1 MPYRDAAAPR
11 ASVGGGPAKYTR
23 DRRLDRRHE
32 PSDGIRGMSQI
43 ATENKMQLG
52 QLLLA
57 RGIVS
62 AEQID
67 KALAEQQDKGHRKLL
82 GELLVEMN
90 YCTENQIASAL
101 AEVYGVPYAQVGPKI
116 CDVKAIEIL
125 PRDFL
130 EEHIVLPLFK
140 VYDVLTV
147 AVNEPTNVFLMDEIE
162 RISGCKVQV
171 VCATAKDIKATLQT
185 YLPAANVFVI
195 DDIIDDEGLEDFTL
209 IENIT
214 QDISNLAEIAGQSP
228 VVKLVNYLL
237 YNAVRENASDIHIE
251 PDDKKLRVRYRVD
264 GKMYEKI
271 RPPFQMHPAIVSRVK
286 IMAELDIAQRR
297 LPQDGGI
304 HVMVEGRPIDLRVSI
319 MPGSFGEKVVIRV
332 IDPHKVLFNFESLG
346 FTYENLQLFRKV
358 IQAPNGIVLVTGPT
372 GSGKNTTLYAALAE
386 LNSEEVNI
394 CTVEDPVE
402 CNMAGINQFQVNQK
416 AGFEFSTALRSL
428 LRQDPDII
436 MVGEIRDEAT
446 ANIAVQAALTGHLV
460 LSTLHTNDAPG
471 AVTRLLDLG
480 VAPYLVSASLI
491 AVLAQ
496 RLVRKICSN
505 CKSEYEPSSSIRKI
519 VEGAGGESVKFFRGV
534 GCKKCR
540 NTGSAGRIAIHELFV
555 PNEEIMEMISERVG
569 LKKLRNAALK
579 NGMIPLQADGIE
591 KVKAGIVSVE
601 EVLRT
606 TQAEE

>member
-1 MPYRDAAAPR
+1 MVEYGIAYAERQDMSRIA
-11 ASVGGGPAKYTR
+11 VG
-23 DRRLDRRHE
+23 
-32 PSDGIRGMSQI
+32 
-43 ATENKMQLG
+43 NKMQLG
-52 QLLLA
+52 ELLIE
-57 RGIVS
+57 REIVT
-62 AEQID
+62 AEQIET
-67 KALAEQQDKGHRKLL
+67 ALAEQKDKGHRKLL
-82 GELLVEMN
+82 GELLVEMG

-101 AEVYGVPYAQVGPKI
+101 AQSYDVPYAQVGPKI
-116 CDVKAIEIL
+116 CDPKVLEIL

-140 VYDVLTV
+140 VHDMLTV
-147 AVNEPTNVFLMDEIE
+147 AVSEPTNVFLLDEIE
-162 RISGCKVQV
+162 RISGSSVQI
-171 VCATAKDIKATLQT
+171 VCSTNKDIKATLQT

-195 DDIIDDEGLEDFTL
+195 DDIIDEEGLEDFTL
-209 IENIT
+209 IESIT
-214 QDISNLAEIAGQSP
+214 QDISNLEEIAGQSP

-264 GKMYEKI
+264 GKLYEKMC
-271 RPPFQMHPAIVSRVK
+271 PPHQMHSALVSRIK
-286 IMAELDIAQRR
+286 IMSELDIAQRR

-304 HVMVEGRPIDLRVSI
+304 HVLMEGRPIDLRVSV
-319 MPGSFGEKVVIRV
+319 MPGNFGEKVVIRV
-332 IDPHKVLFNFESLG
+332 IDPHKMLFSLESLG
-346 FTYENLQLFRKV
+346 FTVENLRLFREV

-372 GSGKNTTLYAALAE
+372 GSGKNTTLYAALTE
-386 LNSEEVNI
+386 MNSEDVNI

-402 CNMAGINQFQVNQK
+402 CNISGINQFQVNST

-436 MVGEIRDEAT
+436 MVGEIRDQAT

-480 VAPYLVSASLI
+480 VAPYLVGASLI

-496 RLVRKICSN
+496 RLVRKICAN
-505 CKSEYEPSSSIRKI
+505 CKTEYEPPVSLKKVIEK
-519 VEGAGGESVKFFRGV
+519 VGGNIETFYRGV

-540 NTGSAGRIAIHELFV
+540 NTGYAGRIAIHELFV
-555 PNEEIMEMISERVG
+555 PNEEVTEMINEG
-569 LKKLRNAALK
+569 TNLKRLKAKALQS
-579 NGMIPLQADGIE
+579 GMVSLQSDGIG
-591 KVKAGIVSVE
+591 KVEAGILSVE

-606 TQAEE
+606 AQLAV

>member
-1 MPYRDAAAPR
+1 
-11 ASVGGGPAKYTR
+11 
-23 DRRLDRRHE
+23 
-32 PSDGIRGMSQI
+32 MSQL
-43 ATENKMQLG
+43 AEENKMQLG

-57 RGIVS
+57 RGIVT
-62 AEQID
+62 AEQIE
-67 KALAEQQDKGHRKLL
+67 KALAEQQEKGHRKLL
-82 GELLVEMN
+82 GELLVELN

-101 AEVYGVPYAQVGPKI
+101 AEAYGVPYAQISPKV
-116 CDVKAIEIL
+116 CDAKVLEIL

-147 AVNEPTNVFLMDEIE
+147 AVSEPTNVFLIDEVE

-171 VCATAKDIKATLQT
+171 VCATAKDIKATMQT

-195 DDIIDDEGLEDFTL
+195 DDIIDEEGLDDFTL

-214 QDISNLAEIAGQSP
+214 EDISNLEEVAGQSP

-251 PDDKKLRVRYRVD
+251 PDDRKLRVRYRVD
-264 GKMYEKI
+264 GRLYE
-271 RPPFQMHPAIVSRVK
+271 RLQPPYQMHSALVSRIK

-304 HVMVEGRPIDLRVSI
+304 HVLMEGRPIDLRVSV
-319 MPGSFGEKVVIRV
+319 MPGNFGEKVVIRI
-332 IDPHKVLFNFESLG
+332 IDPQKVLFNFESLG
-346 FTYENLQLFRKV
+346 FTYENLRRFREL
-358 IQAPNGIVLVTGPT
+358 IHSPNGIVLVTGPT

-386 LNSEEVNI
+386 LNSEETNI
-394 CTVEDPVE
+394 CTVEDPIE
-402 CNMAGINQFQVNQK
+402 CNIAGVNQFQVNES
-416 AGFEFSTALRSL
+416 AGLQFSTALRSL

-436 MVGEIRDEAT
+436 MVGEVRDTAT
-446 ANIAVQAALTGHLV
+446 ATIAVQAALTGHLV

-496 RLVRKICSN
+496 RLVRKVCPN
-505 CKSEYEPSSSIRKI
+505 CKTEYEPPGSIRKAI
-519 VEGAGGESVKFFRGV
+519 ENLGGEVEKFCRGV

-540 NTGSAGRIAIHELFV
+540 NTGHVGRIAIHELFV
-555 PNEEIMEMISERVG
+555 PDEEIAEMINDRTS
-569 LKKLRNAALK
+569 LKKLRSEALRK
-579 NGMIPLQADGIE
+579 GMVPLQLDGIE
-591 KVKAGIVSVE
+591 KVKAGIISIE

-606 TQAEE
+606 AHTAESENSQ

>member
-1 MPYRDAAAPR
+1 
-11 ASVGGGPAKYTR
+11 
-23 DRRLDRRHE
+23 
-32 PSDGIRGMSQI
+32 MSQI
-43 ATENKMQLG
+43 AIENRMQLG

-57 RGIVS
+57 RGIVT
-62 AEQID
+62 AEQIE
-67 KALAEQQDKGHRKLL
+67 KALSEQQEKGHRKLL

-101 AEVYGVPYAQVGPKI
+101 AEAYGVPYAQVGPKI
-116 CDVKAIEIL
+116 CDVKALEIL

-130 EEHIVLPLFK
+130 EEHIILPLFK
-140 VYDVLTV
+140 VYDTLTV
-147 AVNEPTNVFLMDEIE
+147 AVNEPTNVFLIDEIE
-162 RISGCKVQV
+162 RISGCKAQV
-171 VCATAKDIKATLQT
+171 VCATTKDIKATLQT

-214 QDISNLAEIAGQSP
+214 QDISNLEEIAGQSP

-251 PDDKKLRVRYRVD
+251 PDDKRLRVRYRVD

-271 RPPFQMHPAIVSRVK
+271 RPPHQMHPAIVSRIK

-346 FTYENLQLFRKV
+346 FTYENLRLFRNV

-496 RLVRKICSN
+496 RLVRKICPN
-505 CKSEYEPSSSIRKI
+505 CKNEYEPSASIRKI
-519 VEGAGGESVKFFRGV
+519 VEGAGDETIKFYRGV

-540 NTGSAGRIAIHELFV
+540 NTGYAGRIAIHELFV
-555 PNEEIMEMISERVG
+555 PNEKTAEMVNERAS
-569 LKKLRNAALK
+569 LKVIRAAALK
-579 NGMIPLQADGIE
+579 NGMVPLQADGIE

-601 EVLRT
+601 EVLRSA
-606 TQAEE
+606 QVEH

>member
-1 MPYRDAAAPR
+1 M
-11 ASVGGGPAKYTR
+11 S
-23 DRRLDRRHE
+23 RL
-32 PSDGIRGMSQI
+32 
-43 ATENKMQLG
+43 AVENKMQLG
-52 QLLLA
+52 QLLVA
-57 RGIVS
+57 RNVVTE
-62 AEQID
+62 EQIQ
-67 KALAEQQDKGHRKLL
+67 KALAEQKQDGHRKLL

-101 AEVYGVPYAQVGPKI
+101 AEAYGVPYAQVNPKL
-116 CDVKAIEIL
+116 CDAKTFEIL
-125 PRDFL
+125 PREFL
-130 EEHIVLPLFK
+130 EEYVVLPLFR

-147 AVNEPTNVFLMDEIE
+147 AVSEPTNVFLMDEIE

-171 VCATAKDIKATLQT
+171 VCATTKDIKATLQT

-214 QDISNLAEIAGQSP
+214 QDISNLEEIAGQSP
-228 VVKLVNYLL
+228 VVKLVNYLI

-264 GKMYEKI
+264 GRLYERL
-271 RPPFQMHPAIVSRVK
+271 RPPYQMHSAIVSRIK

-304 HVMVEGRPIDLRVSI
+304 HVMVEGRPIDLRVSV
-319 MPGSFGEKVVIRV
+319 MPGNFGEKVVIR
-332 IDPHKVLFNFESLG
+332 IINPQKIFFNLESLG
-346 FTYENLQLFRKV
+346 FAYENLKLYREIMQS
-358 IQAPNGIVLVTGPT
+358 PNGIILVTGPT
-372 GSGKNTTLYAALAE
+372 GSGKNTTLYATLAE

-402 CNMAGINQFQVNQK
+402 CNMASINQFQVNSN

-436 MVGEIRDEAT
+436 MVGEIRDCDT

-460 LSTLHTNDAPG
+460 FSTLHTNDAPG
-471 AVTRLLDLG
+471 AITRLLDLG
-480 VAPYLVSASLI
+480 VAPYLISASLI

-496 RLVRKICSN
+496 RLVRKICPN
-505 CKSEYEPSSSIRKI
+505 CKTEYEPSASIRKV
-519 VEGAGGESVKFFRGV
+519 VEKLGGEIEKFYRGV

-540 NTGSAGRIAIHELFV
+540 NTGYAGRIAIHELFV
-555 PNEEIMEMISERVG
+555 PGDEIKEMINNNAS
-569 LKKLRNAALK
+569 LKQLRDKAVEG
-579 NGMIPLQADGIE
+579 GMIPLLQDGIE
-591 KVKAGIVSVE
+591 KVKAGIVFIG

-606 TQAEE
+606 VESFQV

>member
-1 MPYRDAAAPR
+1 
-11 ASVGGGPAKYTR
+11 
-23 DRRLDRRHE
+23 
-32 PSDGIRGMSQI
+32 MSQL
-43 ATENKMQLG
+43 AVENKVQLG
-52 QLLLA
+52 QVLLA
-57 RGIVS
+57 HGIVTS
-62 AEQID
+62 EQIE
-67 KALAEQQDKGHRKLL
+67 KALTEQKEKGHRKLL
-82 GELLVEMN
+82 GELLVDMN

-101 AEVYGVPYAQVGPKI
+101 AEAYDVPYAQINPKV
-116 CDVKAIEIL
+116 CDARTLEIF
-125 PRDFL
+125 PREFL
-130 EEHIVLPLFK
+130 EEHIILPLFK

-147 AVNEPTNVFLMDEIE
+147 AVSEPTNVFLIDEGE

-171 VCATAKDIKATLQT
+171 VCAATKDIKATLQT

-195 DDIIDDEGLEDFTL
+195 DDIIDDEGLDDFTL

-214 QDISNLAEIAGQSP
+214 EDISNLEEIAGQSP

-264 GKMYEKI
+264 GRLYEKT
-271 RPPFQMHPAIVSRVK
+271 RPPSQMYSAIVSRIK
-286 IMAELDIAQRR
+286 IMADLDIAQRR

-304 HVMVEGRPIDLRVSI
+304 HVLMEGRPIDLRVSV
-319 MPGSFGEKVVIRV
+319 MPGNFGEKVVIRI
-332 IDPHKVLFNFESLG
+332 IDPQKVLFNFESLG
-346 FTYENLQLFRKV
+346 FTYENLQRFRHV
-358 IQAPNGIVLVTGPT
+358 IHSPNGVVLVTGPT

-386 LNSEEVNI
+386 LNNEEVNI

-402 CNMAGINQFQVNQK
+402 CNMAGINQFQVNES
-416 AGFEFSTALRSL
+416 AGFQFSTALRSL

-471 AVTRLLDLG
+471 AVTRLLDLD

-496 RLVRKICSN
+496 RLVRKICPG
-505 CKSEYEPSSSIRKI
+505 CKTEYEPPASIRKAI
-519 VEGAGGESVKFFRGV
+519 ESLGAEVEKFHRGV

-540 NTGSAGRIAIHELFV
+540 NTGHAGRIAIHELFV
-555 PNEEIMEMISERVG
+555 PDEEIIEMINDHAS
-569 LKKLRNAALK
+569 LKKLRNKALQK
-579 NGMIPLQADGIE
+579 GMIPLQLDGIE
-591 KVKAGIVSVE
+591 KVKAGIVSIE

-606 TQAEE
+606 AQGGQD

>member
-1 MPYRDAAAPR
+1 
-11 ASVGGGPAKYTR
+11 
-23 DRRLDRRHE
+23 
-32 PSDGIRGMSQI
+32 MSQI
-43 ATENKMQLG
+43 TVENKMQLG
-52 QLLLA
+52 QLLLS
-57 RGIVS
+57 RGIVT
-62 AEQID
+62 AEQIET
-67 KALAEQQDKGHRKLL
+67 ALTEQKEKGHCKLL
-82 GELLVEMN
+82 GELLVEMG
-90 YCTENQIASAL
+90 YCSENQIASAL
-101 AEVYGVPYAQVGPKI
+101 AQGYDVPYAQISPKL
-116 CDVKAIEIL
+116 CDPKVLEIL

-147 AVNEPTNVFLMDEIE
+147 AVSEPTNVFLIDEIE
-162 RISGCKVQV
+162 RISGCKVQI
-171 VCATAKDIKATLQT
+171 VCSTSKDIKATLQT

-214 QDISNLAEIAGQSP
+214 QDIGNIEEIAGQSP
-228 VVKLVNYLL
+228 VVKLVNYLF

-264 GKMYEKI
+264 GRLYEKMS
-271 RPPFQMHPAIVSRVK
+271 PPYQMHSAIVSRIK

-304 HVMVEGRPIDLRVSI
+304 HVLMESRPIDLRVSV
-319 MPGSFGEKVVIRV
+319 MPGNFGEKVVIRI
-332 IDPHKVLFNFESLG
+332 IDTQRVLFSLETLG
-346 FTYENLQLFRKV
+346 FTFENLKSFRQV
-358 IQAPNGIVLVTGPT
+358 VQSPNGIVLVTGPT
-372 GSGKNTTLYAALAE
+372 GSGKNTTLYAALTE
-386 LNSEEVNI
+386 LNTEDVNI

-402 CNMAGINQFQVNQK
+402 CNISGINQFQVHST

-436 MVGEIRDEAT
+436 MVGEIRDQST

-505 CKSEYEPSSSIRKI
+505 CKTEYEPPTNIKKVVEKTGYKI
-519 VEGAGGESVKFFRGV
+519 EKYYRGM

-540 NTGSAGRIAIHELFV
+540 NTGYAGRIAIHELFV
-555 PNEEIMEMISERVG
+555 PNEEIMDMINEDQS
-569 LKKLRNAALK
+569 LK
-579 NGMIPLQADGIE
+579 NLRAKALQVGMVSLQADGIE
-591 KVKAGIVSVE
+591 KVRAGIVSIE

-606 TQAEE
+606 TQAEL

>member
-1 MPYRDAAAPR
+1 
-11 ASVGGGPAKYTR
+11 
-23 DRRLDRRHE
+23 
-32 PSDGIRGMSQI
+32 MSQI
-43 ATENKMQLG
+43 AVQNKMQLG
-52 QLLLA
+52 QLLIA
-57 RGIVS
+57 RGVVTE
-62 AEQID
+62 EQIET
-67 KALAEQQDKGHRKLL
+67 ALTEQKEKGHRKLL
-82 GELLVEMN
+82 GELLVEMG

-101 AEVYGVPYAQVGPKI
+101 AQTYGVPYAQVVPKI
-116 CDVKAIEIL
+116 CDPKVLEIL
-125 PRDFL
+125 PREFL
-130 EEHIVLPLFK
+130 EEYIVLPLFK
-140 VYDVLTV
+140 VNDVLTV
-147 AVNEPTNVFLMDEIE
+147 AVSEPTNVFLIDEIE
-162 RISGCKVQV
+162 RISGCEVQI
-171 VCATAKDIKATLQT
+171 VCSTSKDIKATLQT

-195 DDIIDDEGLEDFTL
+195 DDIIDDEGLEDFSL

-214 QDISNLAEIAGQSP
+214 QDISNLEEIAGQSP

-251 PDDKKLRVRYRVD
+251 ADDKKLRVRYRVD
-264 GKMYEKI
+264 GRLYVKMC
-271 RPPFQMHPAIVSRVK
+271 PPHQMHSAIVSRIK

-304 HVMVEGRPIDLRVSI
+304 HVLVEGRPIDLRVSV
-319 MPGSFGEKVVIRV
+319 MPGNFGEKVVIRI
-332 IDPHKVLFNFESLG
+332 IDPQKVLFNLESLG
-346 FTYENLQLFRKV
+346 FTYDNLRLFREV
-358 IQAPNGIVLVTGPT
+358 IQSPNGVVLVTGPT
-372 GSGKNTTLYAALAE
+372 GSGKNTTLYAALSE
-386 LNSEEVNI
+386 LNSEAVNI

-402 CNMAGINQFQVNQK
+402 CNIAGINQFQVNQG

-496 RLVRKICSN
+496 RLVRKICPN
-505 CKSEYEPSSSIRKI
+505 CKTEYEPPVSIKKA
-519 VEGAGGESVKFFRGV
+519 VEKAVGEVPVFYRGV

-540 NTGSAGRIAIHELFV
+540 NTGYSGRIAIHELFV
-555 PNEEIMEMISERVG
+555 PNEEILEMINERTS
-569 LKKLRNAALK
+569 LKKLRAMGRK
-579 NGMIPLQADGIE
+579 NGMVSLQADGIE
-591 KVKAGIVSVE
+591 KVKAGIISIE

-606 TQAEE
+606 TQTEL

>member
-1 MPYRDAAAPR
+1 
-11 ASVGGGPAKYTR
+11 
-23 DRRLDRRHE
+23 
-32 PSDGIRGMSQI
+32 MSQI
-43 ATENKMQLG
+43 AVESKTQLG
-52 QLLLA
+52 QLLMQ
-57 RGIVS
+57 RGIVT
-62 AEQID
+62 AEQIE
-67 KALAEQQDKGHRKLL
+67 KALGEQKEKGHRKLL
-82 GELLVEMN
+82 GELLVEMG

-101 AEVYGVPYAQVGPKI
+101 AQSYGVPYAQISPKI
-116 CDVKAIEIL
+116 CDASTFEIL
-125 PRDFL
+125 PREFL
-130 EEHIVLPLFK
+130 EEHIILPLFK
-140 VYDVLTV
+140 VHDVFTV
-147 AVNEPTNVFLMDEIE
+147 AVSEPTNVFLIDEIE
-162 RISGCKVQV
+162 RISGCKIQI

-195 DDIIDDEGLEDFTL
+195 DDIIDEEGLEDFTL
-209 IENIT
+209 LENIT
-214 QDISNLAEIAGQSP
+214 QDIGDLEEVAGQSP

-264 GKMYEKI
+264 GKLYEKT
-271 RPPFQMHPAIVSRVK
+271 RPPHQMHPAIVSRIK

-304 HVMVEGRPIDLRVSI
+304 HVLVEGRPIDLRVSV

-332 IDPHKVLFNFESLG
+332 IDPQRVIFNLESLG
-346 FTYENLQLFRKV
+346 FTYDNLQRFREV

-372 GSGKNTTLYAALAE
+372 GSGKNTTLYAALTD
-386 LNSEEVNI
+386 LNTEDVNI

-402 CNMAGINQFQVNQK
+402 CNISGVNQFQVNSA

-436 MVGEIRDEAT
+436 LVGEIRDEPT

-471 AVTRLLDLG
+471 AVTRLLDLK

-491 AVLAQ
+491 GVLAQ
-496 RLVRKICSN
+496 RLVRKICPN
-505 CKSEYEPSSSIRKI
+505 CKSEFEPPRGIKRT
-519 VEGAGGESVKFFRGV
+519 VEKLIGEIGQFYRGV

-540 NTGSAGRIAIHELFV
+540 NTGYIGRIAIHELFIPDDEV
-555 PNEEIMEMISERVG
+555 ADMIDERISS
-569 LKKLRNAALK
+569 KKLRAKAIEK
-579 NGMIPLQADGIE
+579 GMVPLQMDGLE
-591 KVKAGIVSVE
+591 KVKAGIISIE

-606 TQAEE
+606 TQTES

>member
-1 MPYRDAAAPR
+1 
-11 ASVGGGPAKYTR
+11 
-23 DRRLDRRHE
+23 
-32 PSDGIRGMSQI
+32 MSQI
-43 ATENKMQLG
+43 AVENRMQLG

-57 RGIVS
+57 RGIVT
-62 AEQID
+62 AEQIE
-67 KALAEQQDKGHRKLL
+67 KALAEQKEKGHRKLL
-82 GELLVEMN
+82 GELLVEMG

-101 AEVYGVPYAQVGPKI
+101 AQGYGVPYAQVTPKI
-116 CDVKAIEIL
+116 CDPKVIEIL

-130 EEHIVLPLFK
+130 EEYIVLPLFK
-140 VYDVLTV
+140 VDNVLTI
-147 AVNEPTNVFLMDEIE
+147 AVSEPTNVFLIDEIE
-162 RISGCKVQV
+162 RISGCKVQI
-171 VCATAKDIKATLQT
+171 VCSTSKDIKATLQT

-195 DDIIDDEGLEDFTL
+195 DDIIDEEGLEDFAL

-214 QDISNLAEIAGQSP
+214 QDISNLEEIAGQSP

-237 YNAVRENASDIHIE
+237 YNAVRENASDIHVE

-264 GKMYEKI
+264 GRLYEKI
-271 RPPFQMHPAIVSRVK
+271 CPPYQMHSAIVSRVK

-304 HVMVEGRPIDLRVSI
+304 HVLVEGRPIDLRVSV
-319 MPGSFGEKVVIRV
+319 MPGNFGEKVVIRI
-332 IDPHKVLFNFESLG
+332 IDPQKILFSLESLG
-346 FTYENLQLFRKV
+346 FVYENLQLFRQV
-358 IQAPNGIVLVTGPT
+358 IQSPNGIVLVTGPT
-372 GSGKNTTLYAALAE
+372 GSGKNTTLYAALTE
-386 LNSEEVNI
+386 LNNEEVNI

-402 CNMAGINQFQVNQK
+402 CNIPGINQFQVNQA
-416 AGFEFSTALRSL
+416 AGFLFSTALRSL

-480 VAPYLVSASLI
+480 VAPYLLSASLI

-496 RLVRKICSN
+496 RLVRKICPN
-505 CKSEYEPSSSIRKI
+505 CKTEYEPPTSIRKI
-519 VEGAGGESVKFFRGV
+519 VEKDNGEIEKYYRGV

-540 NTGSAGRIAIHELFV
+540 NTGYAGRIAIQELFV
-555 PNEEIMEMISERVG
+555 PNEEIKEMVNDRTS
-569 LKKLRNAALK
+569 LKKLRAKALK
-579 NGMIPLQADGIE
+579 NGMVSLQDDGIE
-591 KVKAGIVSVE
+591 KVRAGIISIE

-606 TQAEE
+606 TQTEI

>member
-1 MPYRDAAAPR
+1 
-11 ASVGGGPAKYTR
+11 
-23 DRRLDRRHE
+23 
-32 PSDGIRGMSQI
+32 MSQI
-43 ATENKMQLG
+43 AVENKMQLG
-52 QLLLA
+52 QLLLG
-57 RGIVS
+57 RGIVTE
-62 AEQID
+62 EQIEN
-67 KALAEQQDKGHRKLL
+67 ALAEQKDKGHRKLL

-101 AEVYGVPYAQVGPKI
+101 AEAYGVPYAQVGPKI

-130 EEHIVLPLFK
+130 EEYIVLPLFK

-147 AVNEPTNVFLMDEIE
+147 AVNEPTNVFLIDEIE

-171 VCATAKDIKATLQT
+171 VCATSKDIRATLQM

-209 IENIT
+209 IEQIT
-214 QDISNLAEIAGQSP
+214 QDISNLEEIAGQSP

-264 GKMYEKI
+264 GKMYEKM

-319 MPGSFGEKVVIRV
+319 MPGSHGEKVVIRV
-332 IDPHKVLFNFESLG
+332 IDPHRVLFNFESLG
-346 FTYENLQLFRKV
+346 FTYENLQRFRKV

-386 LNSEEVNI
+386 LNNEEVNI

-402 CNMAGINQFQVNQK
+402 CNMANINQFQVNEK
-416 AGFEFSTALRSL
+416 AGFKFSTALRSL

-436 MVGEIRDEAT
+436 MVGEIRDEDT

-496 RLVRKICSN
+496 RLVRKICPN
-505 CKSEYEPSSSIRKI
+505 CKIEYEPSASIRKV
-519 VEGAGGESVKFFRGV
+519 VESSDGEVVKFFRGV

-540 NTGSAGRIAIHELFV
+540 NTGYAGRIAIHELFI
-555 PNEEIMEMISERVG
+555 PNEEIASMISERAE
-569 LKKLRNAALK
+569 LKKIKNAAMK
-579 NGMIPLQADGIE
+579 NGMVPLQADGLE

-606 TQAEE
+606 AQIE

>member
-1 MPYRDAAAPR
+1 
-11 ASVGGGPAKYTR
+11 
-23 DRRLDRRHE
+23 
-32 PSDGIRGMSQI
+32 MSQI
-43 ATENKMQLG
+43 AVENKMQLG

-57 RGIVS
+57 RGIVT
-62 AEQID
+62 AEQIE
-67 KALAEQQDKGHRKLL
+67 KALTEQKEKGHRKLL

-101 AEVYGVPYAQVGPKI
+101 AEAYSVPYAQVSPKI
-116 CDVKAIEIL
+116 CDAKTLEIL
-125 PRDFL
+125 PREFL
-130 EEHIVLPLFK
+130 EEHTVLPLFK

-147 AVNEPTNVFLMDEIE
+147 AVSEPTNVFLMDEIE

-171 VCATAKDIKATLQT
+171 VCATTKDIKATLQT

-195 DDIIDDEGLEDFTL
+195 DDIIDDEGLDDFTL
-209 IENIT
+209 IENIAE
-214 QDISNLAEIAGQSP
+214 DISNLEEVAGQSP
-228 VVKLVNYLL
+228 VVKLANYLL

-264 GKMYEKI
+264 GKLYEK
-271 RPPFQMHPAIVSRVK
+271 MHPPYQMYSAIVSRIK

-304 HVMVEGRPIDLRVSI
+304 HVLMEGRPIDLRVSV
-319 MPGSFGEKVVIRV
+319 MPGNFGEKVVVRI
-332 IDPHKVLFNFESLG
+332 INPQKVLFNLESLG
-346 FTYENLQLFRKV
+346 FAYENLQRFREL
-358 IQAPNGIVLVTGPT
+358 IQSPNGIVLVTGPT

-402 CNMAGINQFQVNQK
+402 CNMVSINQFQVNDS
-416 AGFEFSTALRSL
+416 AGFQFSTALRSL

-471 AVTRLLDLG
+471 AVTRLMDLN

-496 RLVRKICSN
+496 RLIRKICPA
-505 CKSEYEPSSSIRKI
+505 CKTEYEPPASIKK
-519 VEGAGGESVKFFRGV
+519 VAEKLGGSIEKFYRGV

-540 NTGSAGRIAIHELFV
+540 NTGYVGRIAIHELFV
-555 PNEEIMEMISERVG
+555 PNEKIMDMISERAS
-569 LKKLRNAALK
+569 LKKLRDKALQ
-579 NGMIPLQADGIE
+579 NGMVPLQSDGIE
-591 KVKAGIVSVE
+591 KVKAGIVSIDE
-601 EVLRT
+601 ILRT
-606 TQAEE
+606 AQTEA